1 MCPTESPPMLTETET
16 QSTLPASTVTA
27 ATTVNSGLLSTTSDD
42 STVTQQLM
50 DGGLTSPNSLVNET
64 ENLDNNSP
72 ILSSTLVPD
81 HDKLSNVVIGV
92 SISVVLASTA
102 AVAALMICI
111 VIWKRRKTMKCT
123 QEASFMDRLDLTNPN
138 YDRE

>member
-1 MCPTESPPMLTETET
+1 MLTETET

>member
-1 MCPTESPPMLTETET
+1 
-16 QSTLPASTVTA
+16 
-27 ATTVNSGLLSTTSDD
+27 
-42 STVTQQLM
+42 M